1 MDLRLG
7 CTDFPRPQIVVSP
20 PTVNRIE
27 LLEVDGNI
35 TQLAVNVTGA
45 QNMTSSDTL
54 VSAPYN
60 LTTSP

>member
-1 MDLRLG
+1 M
-7 CTDFPRPQIVVSP
+7 DFPRPRIVVSP
-20 PTVNRIE
+20 LTVNRIE

-45 QNMTSSDTL
+45 RNKTSPDTL
-54 VSAPYN
+54 VSAPYS